1 MEQEEG
7 LFGRASETTQA
18 VYILPVLALRDEVV
32 DDVAVDVGEA
42 VVPAGVAVG
51 DFLVVEAHQ
60 VEHGGIHVVH
70 VDAVLDG

>member
-1 MEQEEG
+1 
-7 LFGRASETTQA
+7 
-18 VYILPVLALRDEVV
+18 V

-51 DFLVVEAHQ
+51 ELLVVEAHQ
-60 VEHGGIHVVH
+60 VEDRGVHVVH

>member
-1 MEQEEG
+1 M
-7 LFGRASETTQA
+7 
-18 VYILPVLALRDEVV
+18 LRDEVV